1 MPVMTMKELLSIQTK
16 MVMEFQVIYIMDYIR
31 FIR

>member
-16 MVMEFQVIYIMDYIR
+16 MDMEFRVIYIMDYIR